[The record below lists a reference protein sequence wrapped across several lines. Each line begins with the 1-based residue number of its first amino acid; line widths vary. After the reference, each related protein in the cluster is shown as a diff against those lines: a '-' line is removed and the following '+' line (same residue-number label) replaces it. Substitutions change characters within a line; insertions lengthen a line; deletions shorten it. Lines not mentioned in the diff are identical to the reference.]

1 MGLFDPAWKGTNE
14 ARALRAVERA
24 KTDDELLEI
33 VRFAPLDSVKVAAVK
48 RMGAKALLSVIS
60 DYWRFEPA
68 RKEARQ
74 RLSSE
79 YPAEL
84 SAWEKDR
91 DEKARAKRREN
102 ALHNSNPAVRLE
114 ALKSCNDGDIIA
126 AALEDSDI
134 KVCEEAMRKA
144 KPEVFVK
151 WLISGKRVTPIG
163 SKGLWKKIDKLSPAH
178 LETVINTAGMSPYVK
193 SYACGKLGH
202 QLGEKCVCT
211 RCGAKA
217 NHDFDENN
225 VCRTCGA
232 RLVEGEPELLTS
244 QHVTYARRTS
254 RTLYFPDGTSESLDP
269 RMEYLVDEATLN
281 WLFNDD

>member
-1 MGLFDPAWKGTNE
+1 
-14 ARALRAVERA
+14 
-24 KTDDELLEI
+24 
-33 VRFAPLDSVKVAAVK
+33 
-48 RMGAKALLSVIS
+48 
-60 DYWRFEPA
+60 
-68 RKEARQ
+68 
-74 RLSSE
+74 
-79 YPAEL
+79 
-84 SAWEKDR
+84 
-91 DEKARAKRREN
+91 
-102 ALHNSNPAVRLE
+102 
-114 ALKSCNDGDIIA
+114 
-126 AALEDSDI
+126 
-134 KVCEEAMRKA
+134 
-144 KPEVFVK
+144 
-151 WLISGKRVTPIG
+151 
-163 SKGLWKKIDKLSPAH
+163 
-178 LETVINTAGMSPYVK
+178 MSPYVK

-254 RTLYFPDGTSESLDP
+254 RTLYVPDGSRESLDP